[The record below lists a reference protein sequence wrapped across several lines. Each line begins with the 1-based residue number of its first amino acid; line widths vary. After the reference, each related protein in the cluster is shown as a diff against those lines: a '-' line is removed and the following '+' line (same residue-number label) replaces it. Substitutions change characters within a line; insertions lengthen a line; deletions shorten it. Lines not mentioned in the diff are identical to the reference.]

1 MITLTSARRRAD
13 ELAAAL
19 DDPRTSTVRPE
30 VAELV
35 GVADALRAH
44 AAAEAPA
51 LVPRPEF
58 TARLR
63 EQLLAE
69 AAETWTY
76 DPSAARLELRARTT
90 SPRRERR
97 LVVAATALV
106 LAGGSAGMA
115 AAAQQALP
123 GEALYPIKRGLEE
136 VRADLTSDDAAR
148 GRTLLQQ
155 ADSRLAE
162 VRELADESASLTEPA
177 IVSTLDTYRAQAVA
191 GSDLLISAYETD
203 GDDRAVSEVRGFTR
217 DGIAQLE
224 ELATVLPPGL
234 AGEIDA
240 ATSLLEDIEDRAS
253 EACPT
258 CQPTRARA
266 LPVAFEP
273 ALDDAARVLASLE
286 GAAELEN
293 DHPLI
298 SPRIQP
304 PVTLRPDAPA
314 ARPDAGPDSAAP
326 DELAPE
332 PVPDDPAP
340 DLLDDLTDDGL
351 GDLGAGGRDLG
362 DQVDEQVER
371 GTKKAQDTVREGAES
386 LQDTLGEAADGLGLD
401 DPRLP

>member
-35 GVADALRAH
+35 GVANALRAH

-162 VRELADESASLTEPA
+162 VRELVDESATEPA

-191 GSDLLISAYETD
+191 GSDLLIAAYESD
-203 GDDRAVSEVRGFTR
+203 GDDRAVSEVRGFAR
-217 DGIAQLE
+217 DGLAQLG
-224 ELATVLPPGL
+224 ELAAVLPPEL

-253 EACPT
+253 DACPT
-258 CQPTRARA
+258 CQPTRVRA

-298 SPRIQP
+298 SPRIEP
-304 PVTLRPDAPA
+304 PVTMRSDPQPPA
-314 ARPDAGPDSAAP
+314 AASGPGPAAS
-326 DELAPE
+326 DELDPE

-340 DLLDDLTDDGL
+340 GLLDDLTDDEL
-351 GDLGAGGRDLG
+351 GDLDAGGRDLG

-371 GTKKAQDTVREGAES
+371 STKKAEDTVRKGAEGLQDTVDKAAE
-386 LQDTLGEAADGLGLD
+386 TLGLTD
-401 DPRLP
+401 DRLP